1 MSETLE
7 ISSKLKEYEVSFI
20 HNTAKVLKASANE
33 NTFFIADEKVMSLY
47 KGQLF
52 SFLPKQRAFIVQATE
67 NKKTLEFCY
76 KLIKLLI
83 GQNIRKNSCLVAIGG
98 GIIQDI
104 TAFISSI
111 LFRGINWYFFPTTL
125 LAQADSCIG
134 GKTSIN
140 IGTYK
145 NLLGNFYPPSKIFID
160 TKFLGSLPKD
170 ALRSG
175 IGEMLHFYF
184 IAGSRFADKVAANYD
199 QLFSDPLALK
209 EYIIAS
215 LKIKKAVIE
224 RDEFD
229 KNERNLFN
237 YGHTFGHALET
248 VSNYKLSHGQAVTI
262 GMDIANY
269 VSLNMGYL
277 SKCDYGEMHH
287 ILVKNMP
294 QYDLGKIDLEKYLA
308 ALARDKKNKGH
319 NLGCILTN
327 GPGAMK
333 RAQLPFDAKLRALLS
348 SYFKQ

>member
-1 MSETLE
+1 LLNYEALFVDDCATTIKAYE
-7 ISSKLKEYEVSFI
+7 I
-20 HNTAKVLKASANE
+20 E
-33 NTFFIADEKVMSLY
+33 NTFFVIDKNVWNHYRKLLLSL
-47 KGQLF
+47 
-52 SFLPKQRAFIVQATE
+52 LPKERTFIVQATE
-67 NKKTLEFCY
+67 KKKTLEFCY

-83 GQNIRKNSCLVAIGG
+83 GRNIRKNSRLVAIGG

-111 LFRGINWYFFPTTL
+111 LFRGIDWCFVPTTL

-145 NLLGNFYPPSKIFID
+145 NLLGNFYPPSRIFID
-160 TKFLGSLPKD
+160 LKFLCSLPKD

-175 IGEMLHFYF
+175 VGEMLHFYF
-184 IAGSRFADKVAANYD
+184 IAGSKFADKVSANYD
-199 QLFSDPLALK
+199 QLISDPMVLK
-209 EYIIAS
+209 EYIVAS

-229 KNERNLFN
+229 KNIRNLFN

-248 VSNYKLSHGQAVTI
+248 VSNYKISHGQAVTI

-269 VSLNMGYL
+269 LSLNLGYL
-277 SKCDYGEMHH
+277 SKLDFEKMHN
-287 ILVKNMP
+287 ILTKNIP

-319 NLGCILTN
+319 NLGCILSD

-333 RAQLPFDAKLRALLS
+333 MAQLPFNAKLRALLLA
-348 SYFKQ
+348 YFKQ